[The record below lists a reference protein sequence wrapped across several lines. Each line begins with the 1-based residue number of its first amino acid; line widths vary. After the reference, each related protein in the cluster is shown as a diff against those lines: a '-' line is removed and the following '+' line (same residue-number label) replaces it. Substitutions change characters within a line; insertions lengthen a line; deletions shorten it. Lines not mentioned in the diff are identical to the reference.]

1 MKRVAILI
9 PALLAAPLA
18 AQQAFTLPNG
28 MQVRLFEDHSL
39 PLVQGELRLALPP
52 AREDGEAWLR
62 PFGFRLLA
70 EGGSGS
76 RAAAAFALA
85 ADAIGLDLRLARGPV
100 EATWTFATR
109 AQDQEAALG
118 LLADRVTRPVFDPL
132 ALEPARLQAWNELSN
147 ADALARARLRFE
159 RSLEALPL
167 PGERDLA
174 SVDPAR
180 LAAWH
185 RRLFRPDRATL
196 VLWGDLDL
204 AQARQLALLS
214 FGAWPVGSP
223 SDSIAKPDAPEPG
236 PFLAALPGEAPVVS
250 IGLVADGADLPQR
263 RFLWGWMKAQLQAAG
278 LQPSRAEGDGAVT
291 LRATGPLGTAAETL
305 HARLAGALDALP
317 TAFTAASFAALKAQT
332 TQEAALA
339 GLHPSLR
346 IHTADASA
354 QAPADLP
361 NELEAAKAVLT
372 RWCAESN
379 RRLFASGDP
388 GALSGLQASATVTP
402 KR

>member
-1 MKRVAILI
+1 MKKTAFLL
-9 PALLAAPLA
+9 PALLAAPLL

-28 MQVRLFEDHSL
+28 LQVRCFEDHSL

-52 AREDGEAWLR
+52 AREDGDAWLR

-76 RAAAAFALA
+76 RNAAAFAQA
-85 ADAIGLDLRLARGPV
+85 ADAIGLDLHLSRGPV
-100 EATWTFATR
+100 DAVWTFAAR

-118 LLADRVTRPVFDPL
+118 LLADRVTRPIFDPL
-132 ALEPARLQAWNELSN
+132 AMEPARLQAWNELSN
-147 ADALARARLRFE
+147 ADALARTKLRFA
-159 RSLEALPL
+159 RGLEALPL

-174 SVDPAR
+174 GVDPAR

-185 RRLFRPDRATL
+185 RRLFRPSQATL

-204 AQARQLALLS
+204 AQARQLAMLA
-214 FGAWPVGSP
+214 FGAWPAGTQ
-223 SDSIAKPDAPEPG
+223 ADAPSAPSAPEAG

-250 IGLVADGADLPQR
+250 IGLVADGVDLPQR
-263 RFLWGWMKAQLQAAG
+263 RFLRGWMEAQLRAAG
-278 LQPSRAEGDGAVT
+278 LQPSRPEDGEAMSIS
-291 LRATGPLGTAAETL
+291 ATGPLGTAAEGL
-305 HARLAGALDALP
+305 RARLAGALDALP
-317 TAFTAASFAALKAQT
+317 STFSAADFEAINAQVAH
-332 TQEAALA
+332 EAALV
-339 GLHPSLR
+339 GLHPLER
-346 IHTADASA
+346 VHAAADPA
-354 QAPADLP
+354 QAPPDLG
-361 NELEAAKAVLT
+361 AAKAVLA

-388 GALSGLQASATVTP
+388 GALQGLQASTATP